1 MGTLLQSLS
10 VPTSSRMF
18 KSSLYNVLTEV
29 QEEVNVLCLH
39 RNSSCISQNESESGT
54 RAEDKTVSFL

>member
-29 QEEVNVLCLH
+29 QGEVNVLCLH
-39 RNSSCISQNESESGT
+39 RSSSYISQNESESGT